1 MARADVRPR
10 IRPSVVRV
18 RVNEAAIRTVVRITA
33 PQQQSILPLPVLMI
47 LFHRRMNIFKNRL
60 LRA

>member
-33 PQQQSILPLPVLMI
+33 PQQQSIRLLPVLRI

>member
-1 MARADVRPR
+1 MAGADVRPR

-33 PQQQSILPLPVLMI
+33 PQQQPIPLLPVLMI